1 MICNKCRRYREEF
14 NKASA
19 NIRWVELLLESAKQ
33 MEEFQERMDRLAML
47 HKHARSN
54 YQDLANLNY
63 VLSNCADDNCAP
75 NN

>member
-1 MICNKCRRYREEF
+1 MFCNRCRRYLEEL

-19 NIRWVELLLESAKQ
+19 NIRRVKLLLEAAKR
-33 MEEFQERMDRLAML
+33 MEESQERLDRLAML

-54 YQDLANLNY
+54 YQDVANINY
-63 VLSNCADDNCAP
+63 VITNCEDVNCIP